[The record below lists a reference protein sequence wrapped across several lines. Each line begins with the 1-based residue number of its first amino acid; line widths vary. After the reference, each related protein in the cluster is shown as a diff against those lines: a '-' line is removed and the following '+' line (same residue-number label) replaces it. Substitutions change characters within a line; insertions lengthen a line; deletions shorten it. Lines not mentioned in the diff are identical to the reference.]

1 MPQAWERA
9 HPLVVLHIV
18 AEGPFDTMSSAQAR
32 RRKAPSRESYR
43 TLRGW
48 ALSILLETSAIKE
61 CAEHGHMRDQTDP
74 EAWGRARE
82 LALKY
87 PFRRATPAESIRTI
101 DDVMR
106 SIGDTCPDCQ

>member
-1 MPQAWERA
+1 MA
-9 HPLVVLHIV
+9 
-18 AEGPFDTMSSAQAR
+18 SAQAR
-32 RRKAPSRESYR
+32 RQKAPVRKSYR

-48 ALSILLETSAIKE
+48 ALSILLETYAIKE

-74 EAWGRARE
+74 DAWKRARE

-87 PFRRATPAESIRTI
+87 PFRRATAVKSLQAI

>member
-1 MPQAWERA
+1 MA
-9 HPLVVLHIV
+9 
-18 AEGPFDTMSSAQAR
+18 SAQAR
-32 RRKAPSRESYR
+32 RQKAPVRESYR

-48 ALSILLETSAIKE
+48 ALSILLETYAIKE

-74 EAWGRARE
+74 DAWKRARE

-87 PFRRATPAESIRTI
+87 PFRRATAVKSLQAI